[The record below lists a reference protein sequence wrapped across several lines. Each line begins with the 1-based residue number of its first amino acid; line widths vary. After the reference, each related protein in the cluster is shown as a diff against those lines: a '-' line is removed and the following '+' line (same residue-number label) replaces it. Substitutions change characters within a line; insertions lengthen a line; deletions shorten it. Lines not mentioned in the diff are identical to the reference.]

1 MLLTERLARVPP
13 HTLVIIGYYLATPLF
28 ALLDWIFG
36 WNVRAAGLSGQPGL
50 RSAYYAVCTGAG
62 VITALRPSL
71 SRFVGLVESSV
82 NILLLILGVLLPYW
96 AIVNQAGEG
105 VSAAALPF
113 TFNRLVN
120 FLISGFMWVHVFHQ
134 SVDSLAGESRGWER
148 KDRERGER

>member
-1 MLLTERLARVPP
+1 M
-13 HTLVIIGYYLATPLF
+13 IIGYYLATPLF

-36 WNVRAAGLSGQPGL
+36 WNVRAAGLAGQPGL
-50 RSAYYAVCTGAG
+50 RSVYYVVCTGAG

-105 VSAAALPF
+105 VSAALPF
-113 TFNRLVN
+113 TFNRLFN

-134 SVDSLAGESRGWER
+134 SVDSLAGEGRAWER
-148 KDRERGER
+148 NERRGG